1 MKIYAMKAQQLIAPR
16 IRNLRRVQAAS
27 DLTIKASVK
36 CVRVK
41 NSSILIE
48 QNALMRVLLDKYLRI
63 RRILTQALARIAL
76 IIVWN
81 A

>member
-1 MKIYAMKAQQLIAPR
+1 MKIYAMKAQQLIVLR
-16 IRNLRRVQAAS
+16 IRNLRRVQAVS

-41 NSSILIE
+41 NSLILIE